1 MQDYRGNEHFKQHT
15 YFTAQHGNKDSIFGI
30 TEIPGTTKRL
40 VSKVTSGH
48 NLKIALVSSED
59 SLSFLGVKKN
69 KAVLSGT
76 VFFHLWTYKSP
87 EKCTKRSL
95 LNDGKRSPFS
105 LPMKYSI
112 VNKTK
117 K

>member
-48 NLKIALVSSED
+48 DLKIALVSSED
-59 SLSFLGVKKN
+59 SRSFLGVKKN

-76 VFFHLWTYKSP
+76 VFFTFGHISPQKSAQKEVCEMM
-87 EKCTKRSL
+87 EKGL
-95 LNDGKRSPFS
+95 PFLS
-105 LPMKYSI
+105 Q
-112 VNKTK
+112 
-117 K
+117 